1 MRHYV
6 MIGCIA
12 LALTGCSAPS
22 TLPSETSF
30 DVEIRIDNQFNPE
43 QCEYLGE
50 LTGSEGHWYSY
61 LFFTNDAMMQGAM
74 VDLKNNAAKLNADTV
89 YMISPQDFTT
99 SFSVLG
105 TAYQCQNR

>member
-74 VDLKNNAAKLNADTV
+74 NDLKNNAASIQADTV
-89 YMISPQDFTT
+89 FMLSPQDFIT

-105 TAYQCQNR
+105 TAYRCR